1 MRGTWFGLAAWLMAA
16 PGGLTARADG
26 EMTIALARVPSAV
39 VESARQAAPG
49 VTIEK
54 AVKTVEEGKTSYDLI
69 GHDARGREVDVE
81 LTARGQVIGV
91 GTEIPMASVPRS
103 VLAALKPRSK
113 GMTFHEAEAVTLNG
127 RPADR
132 LSPERRRQPRRRCR
146 GTHQPRRPLGRNRG
160 GRRLTSTDRP
170 GMTGLV
176 TVESR

>member
-113 GMTFHEAEAVTLNG
+113 GMTFHEAGA
-127 RPADR
+127 
-132 LSPERRRQPRRRCR
+132 
-146 GTHQPRRPLGRNRG
+146 
-160 GRRLTSTDRP
+160 
-170 GMTGLV
+170 TGHG
-176 TVESR
+176 